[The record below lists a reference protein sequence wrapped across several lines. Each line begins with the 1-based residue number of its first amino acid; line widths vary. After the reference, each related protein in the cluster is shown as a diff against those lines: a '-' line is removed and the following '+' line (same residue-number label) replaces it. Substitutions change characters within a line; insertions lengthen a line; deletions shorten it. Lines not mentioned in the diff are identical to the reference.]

1 MKYSTLFDYF
11 DAHDFDLG
19 FKTQSDID
27 GAACKPAQ
35 KVEVE
40 KQTS

>member
-19 FKTQSDID
+19 FKTQSDIE
-27 GAACKPAQ
+27 GASQPAQ
-35 KVEVE
+35 KIEI
-40 KQTS
+40 